1 MKTRLFKYFVAYPL
15 AIIWLAVSIMPTYD
29 HWRGV
34 ALTKLCAVKAAEDE
48 TRIAQMMGEL
58 AKVKIPALALPDVGM

>member
-1 MKTRLFKYFVAYPL
+1 MHRFLIWAIAVPL
-15 AIIWLAVSIMPTYD
+15 AICYVYVSAMPTYT
-29 HWRGV
+29 HYRGL

-48 TRIAQMMGEL
+48 TRMAAMMGEL

>member
-1 MKTRLFKYFVAYPL
+1 MKRLIKYFIAYPI
-15 AIIWLAVSIMPTYD
+15 AIIWLAVSIVPTYD

-34 ALTKLCAVKAAEDE
+34 ALTKLCAVHETEQE
-48 TRIAQMMGEL
+48 TRMASMMGEL